1 VLISGQN
8 SLLFRLFPP
17 ELCERG
23 STGLTVGQ
31 RPKGEAILGNDEII
45 GPTPFFRPAPFF
57 FYFFSDPFSIRSLLV
72 FQECAAYCPAM
83 IKTVR
88 KGSVKDQ
95 DAFRRADMKAMSP
108 SMRLQALVELR
119 DRAFSYE
126 PLRRVAMIRKRP

>member
-1 VLISGQN
+1 
-8 SLLFRLFPP
+8 
-17 ELCERG
+17 
-23 STGLTVGQ
+23 
-31 RPKGEAILGNDEII
+31 
-45 GPTPFFRPAPFF
+45 
-57 FYFFSDPFSIRSLLV
+57 
-72 FQECAAYCPAM
+72 M